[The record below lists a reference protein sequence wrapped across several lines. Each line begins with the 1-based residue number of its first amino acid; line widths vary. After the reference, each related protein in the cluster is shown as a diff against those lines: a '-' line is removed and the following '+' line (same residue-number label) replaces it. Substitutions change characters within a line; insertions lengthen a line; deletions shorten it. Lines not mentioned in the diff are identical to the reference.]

1 MSTDQHYINWTIS
14 ELLFEISKRRL
25 AHGVSE
31 QSFPDPDDRKR
42 RLADILDGERI
53 DVLANGAGV
62 AYRLADPAAS
72 REGRLT

>member
-42 RLADILDGERI
+42 RLADILDGDDRLLSRHPE
-53 DVLANGAGV
+53 VLKYG
-62 AYRLADPAAS
+62 YRV
-72 REGRLT
+72 EGYEYQS